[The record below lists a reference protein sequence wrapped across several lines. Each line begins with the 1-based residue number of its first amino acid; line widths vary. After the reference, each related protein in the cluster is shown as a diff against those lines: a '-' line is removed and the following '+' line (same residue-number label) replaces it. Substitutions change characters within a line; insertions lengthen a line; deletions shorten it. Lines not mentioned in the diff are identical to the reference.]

1 MAEQGVEMQLLQLQ
15 AMEAEEQVVV
25 LLLLLLLLLPVAV
38 AAGGSF
44 GAAPFKLSVQ

>member
-25 LLLLLLLLLPVAV
+25 LLLLPVAV

>member
-25 LLLLLLLLLPVAV
+25 LLLLLLLLPVAV